1 MSIEKIFA
9 QAGHV
14 FSRTGDPCDFGCD
27 ESSVPEIIAY
37 IKEHLPSYPYCVI
50 ADWVWIDINVKPE
63 VLKQFNERGLKPSFI
78 YAHKVIDDETQRPFE
93 FVRTTYLQDFR
104 ENCIFLSRNTA
115 YILQGQGTRV
125 SIDPVVFA
133 AVFSC

>member
-1 MSIEKIFA
+1 MSIEKIIA
-9 QAGHV
+9 QVGHV
-14 FSRTGDPCDFGCD
+14 YSRTGDSCDFGCD
-27 ESSVPEIIAY
+27 ESSVPIMIAY
-37 IKEHLPSYPYCVI
+37 VKEYLPRYPFCVV
-50 ADWVWIDINVKPE
+50 ADWVWVDINVESE
-63 VLKQFNERGLKPSFI
+63 VLEKFNERDLKPSFI
-78 YAHKVIDDETQRPFE
+78 YAHKVIDDEVQRPFE

-133 AVFSC
+133 AVFS

>member
-1 MSIEKIFA
+1 MSIEKIIA

-14 FSRTGDPCDFGCD
+14 YSRTGDPCDFGCD
-27 ESSVPEIIAY
+27 ESSVPKMIAY
-37 IKEHLPSYPYCVI
+37 VKKQLPRYPFCVV
-50 ADWVWIDINVKPE
+50 ADWVWVDINVESE
-63 VLKQFNERGLKPSFI
+63 VLEKFSERDLKPSFI
-78 YAHKVIDDETQRPFE
+78 YAHKVIDDEVQRPFE

-133 AVFSC
+133 AVFS